1 MKSIK
6 KGKVVG
12 LWYGIVR
19 DGFLEDL
26 TFKKKTGGLNYRSY
40 VVENQIEGI
49 AHVSD
54 LWWYSVMPI

>member
-1 MKSIK
+1 MVWDSQ
-6 KGKVVG
+6 GWLPRG
-12 LWYGIVR
+12 S
-19 DGFLEDL
+19 
-26 TFKKKTGGLNYRSY
+26 FKKKTGGLNYRSY